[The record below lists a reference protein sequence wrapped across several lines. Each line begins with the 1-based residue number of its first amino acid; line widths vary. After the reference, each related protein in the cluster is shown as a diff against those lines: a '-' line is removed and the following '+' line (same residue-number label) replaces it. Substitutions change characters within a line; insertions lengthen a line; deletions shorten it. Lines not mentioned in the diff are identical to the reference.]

1 MNYLPPKPNKD
12 KDNRVY
18 ELMLRFTHL
27 LQPSFGPSIF
37 GFAHDEYN
45 YDDDDDDDDFNS
57 YDDFY

>member
-1 MNYLPPKPNKD
+1 MNYLPPKSNND

-37 GFAHDEYN
+37 DFAHDEYN
-45 YDDDDDDDDFNS
+45 YDDDDDDDDD
-57 YDDFY
+57 DDFY